1 MKRFALLFQRLEE
14 SKSEPA
20 RKAAL
25 IAYFRDA
32 DPRDAIWALAFL
44 LGKNS
49 PRILRPAQV
58 REWLEEAS
66 NLPAWLFEESYQ
78 NVGDLAETAALLL
91 PAAAQNQP
99 EIELHTWME
108 ALPSWKAESPERLHA
123 HVLNLWAE
131 SHREER
137 FIATKILLSAFR
149 RIVPPRLIAE
159 ALAEVYAIPADVLTD
174 RLSKPWSPLETSIEN
189 LTQPS
194 NLPSNSPFPF
204 ATYLSVDAFTE
215 AFGDIEAWMA
225 TWQFNA
231 PRVQWVSRNNQSWLW
246 TSDAELLSATL
257 PDLQGYA
264 APWPSNFVLEG
275 FLLPK
280 AGPSG
285 SRTPSPRTAETM
297 LLVHDMLEWEGKDL
311 RNLPYI
317 QRFALLRQCM
327 QSNPNPQMALAE
339 VLPLS
344 HGAQLEELVEQV
356 RIKGADALLL
366 RHRDAS
372 YLQHDVQAV
381 GLSLKPKAFTL
392 FAVLMYVSAGPMG
405 RSGGMEYSFAVWN
418 GQTLV
423 TIAKTNSSL
432 NDVDRT
438 DLEHFVKANT
448 LERFGPVRNVK
459 PELVFEIAFDK
470 VHYSKRHKAGIVLQ
484 EPRMVQ
490 WHRNLSLAEVQH
502 LDDLKALIF
511 VDAPQE

>member
-14 SKSEPA
+14 SNSEPA

-25 IAYFRDA
+25 IAYFRNA

-44 LGKNS
+44 LGKNG

-91 PAAAQNQP
+91 PTAAQNQS
-99 EIELHTWME
+99 EMELHTWME
-108 ALPSWKAESPERLHA
+108 SLPSWKAESPERLHA

-149 RIVPPRLIAE
+149 RIIPPRLIAE
-159 ALAEVYAIPADVLTD
+159 ALAEIHAIPADVLTD

-189 LTQPS
+189 LTQRS
-194 NLPSNSPFPF
+194 HLPSNSPFPF
-204 ATYLSVDAFTE
+204 ATYLSVDAVTD

-280 AGPSG
+280 AEPSG

-297 LLVHDMLEWEGKDL
+297 LLVHDLLEWEGRDL
-311 RNLPYI
+311 RNLPYS

-372 YLQHDVQAV
+372 YPQHGVQAG

-392 FAVLMYVSAGPMG
+392 FAVLMYVSAGQMG
-405 RSGGMEYSFAVWN
+405 SRGGGMEYTFAVRN
-418 GQTLV
+418 GSGFV
-423 TIAKTNSSL
+423 TVAKTKGN
-432 NDVDRT
+432 
-438 DLEHFVKANT
+438 LEEAEQKQLDAFIKQNT
-448 LERFGPVRNVK
+448 LERFGPVRNLK
-459 PELVFEIAFDK
+459 PELVFEIAFEK
-470 VHYSKRHKAGIVLQ
+470 VQRSARHKSGLVLQ
-484 EPRMVQ
+484 APRMIK

-511 VDAPQE
+511 VDAP